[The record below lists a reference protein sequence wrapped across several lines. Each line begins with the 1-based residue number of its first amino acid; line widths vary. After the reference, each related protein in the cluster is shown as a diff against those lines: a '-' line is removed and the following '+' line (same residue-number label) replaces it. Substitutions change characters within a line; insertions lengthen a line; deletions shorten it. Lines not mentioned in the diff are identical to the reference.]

1 MGGNG
6 EYRFEAASVAGFIQ
20 QLSVSYIKNN
30 YFYYVMGRVRSG
42 KDPSPVD
49 DKIIDKYEINR
60 TKHGRYWAKK
70 QGKANLQ
77 YLRFGEIYLILA
89 TPGSHEFYAA
99 EGDAIRDARRVPIK
113 VFGHSVSYQAGHPSV
128 RIEVN
133 EFKRLKVYFR
143 EISTKR
149 TAEVLYRELT
159 ELPYERYA
167 PVRSQLSGLL
177 REVNR
182 TRKAAG
188 MRPVSDSCVRWKR
201 KVCRPSPFKSR
212 GPAEEAEQG

>member
-1 MGGNG
+1 MGGKL

-30 YFYYVMGRVRSG
+30 YFYYVMGYVRPG
-42 KDPSPVD
+42 KDPSPMD
-49 DKIIDKYEINR
+49 NKIIEKYGIDR
-60 TKHGRYWAKK
+60 TKDGRYWDKK

-77 YLRFGEIYLILA
+77 YLRFEGIYLILA
-89 TPGSHEFYAA
+89 TVGRHTFYEA
-99 EGDAIRDARRVPIK
+99 EEDAIRDARRVPIK

-128 RIEVN
+128 RIEEQ
-133 EFKRLKVYFR
+133 EFKRQKVYFR
-143 EISTKR
+143 EIAVKR
-149 TAEVLYRELT
+149 TAEVLYREIN

-182 TRKAAG
+182 ARKAAG
-188 MRPVSDSCVRWKR
+188 LWPVSESCVRWKR
-201 KVCRPSPFKSR
+201 KVCRPSPFKT
-212 GPAEEAEQG
+212 